1 MIDEEIEKDYD
12 NFEAEL
18 EKKRHD
24 DLMGVMGKVLKA
36 IQETKKIEGV
46 EKKDDTELKALVN
59 DNKNFINVVL
69 AKVKEIQ
76 QPKQADVKV
85 EVNQDKVINALNEF
99 MKSIDTRLQALEQK
113 ENVEVRQEKKQY
125 FVEIKERNF
134 KGMADKI
141 LIKEV

>member
-36 IQETKKIEGV
+36 IQESNKLEV
-46 EKKDDTELKALVN
+46 AEKKDDTELKELVGK
-59 DNKNFINVVL
+59 NKELIDGFLSKI
-69 AKVKEIQ
+69 KELQ

-85 EVNQDKVINALNEF
+85 EVNQDKVINALNDF
-99 MKSIDTRLQALEQK
+99 MKNIDGRLQALEQK
-113 ENVEVRQEKKQY
+113 EIVEVKQEKKQY
-125 FVEIKERNF
+125 IVDIKERNF

>member
-24 DLMGVMGKVLKA
+24 DIMGIMGKVLLA
-36 IQETKKIEGV
+36 IKESNKLEIA
-46 EKKDDTELKALVN
+46 EKKDDTELKELVGK
-59 DNKNFINVVL
+59 NKELIDGFLSKI
-69 AKVKEIQ
+69 KELQ
-76 QPKQADVKV
+76 QPKQTDVKV

-99 MKSIDTRLQALEQK
+99 MKNIDGRLQALEQK
-113 ENVEVRQEKKQY
+113 ENVEVKQEKKQY
-125 FVEIKERNF
+125 IVEIKERNF